1 MNMEIKSEYYSSL
14 EETLKKYGIPEEA
27 KDDVNETM
35 QAVEDMI
42 LFFTLSTL
50 SN

>member
-1 MNMEIKSEYYSSL
+1 MEIKSEYYTSL
-14 EETLKKYGIPEEA
+14 EDTLKKYDIPEEA
-27 KDDVNETM
+27 KADVDETM
-35 QAVEDMI
+35 QTVEDMI